1 MTGPELLRAILTS
14 ASSVAI
20 VVTDR
25 DGLLLGCNV
34 GAHSLFGLSNAMAG
48 VDCAAIFTDEDRA
61 AALPQQEMRDALAYG
76 EISETRAH
84 RALGMP
90 ASLWV
95 ESRLSP
101 MFDAADV
108 HIGFMRIAQDVTE
121 RHLREQAVV
130 RQSETDAVSGL
141 SNRRAF
147 DERLDEAVALSL
159 RTNGSLV
166 LHLIDLDLF
175 KQVNDTLG
183 HSAGD
188 EVLRQVA
195 ERISSVTRES
205 DTVARFGGDEF
216 AVLQTG
222 VGSPVDAAV
231 LANKLITLLRQPMV
245 VMGHEVHVTAS
256 IGIAVAPLDGWIP
269 AELLRKADVALY
281 RVKRNGRNHFGY
293 FTHEL
298 DVESRNY
305 SRDMSAVRQAVHE
318 GQFHLLY
325 QPIVA
330 TDSGQVRSVEALL
343 RCDHPDLAGRP
354 IPEVIDLI
362 RKCGLIPDMSAWI
375 VARACDD
382 AIGFNDGRVRYPVG
396 LNMCAREL
404 SDYHMVAL
412 IDAAMRATGLGA
424 DGISVELT
432 EHALFDSHE
441 VGRGVLE
448 ALRHRG
454 LSIALDDFGTGY
466 SSLSHL
472 TTLPINVLKLDIAFV
487 RPLAH
492 SQEMRTV
499 VSAIITLAHTLG
511 LTVVAEGV
519 ESREQLDFLRA
530 QRCDAV
536 QGYYFSRP
544 LPAAEMRLYANAR
557 QAS

>member
-1 MTGPELLRAILTS
+1 MTGPDLLRAMLTS

-20 VVTDR
+20 VVSDR
-25 DGLLLGCNV
+25 HGLLLGCNV
-34 GAHSLFGLSNAMAG
+34 GAQNLFGLSDAMLG
-48 VDCAAIFTDEDRA
+48 IDCGAIFTLDDRA
-61 AALPQQEMRDALAYG
+61 AGVPQQEMLAALADG
-76 EISETRAH
+76 EASATR
-84 RALGMP
+84 LQCPIGGSP
-90 ASLWV
+90 GLWV

-101 MFDAADV
+101 MFDLAGA
-108 HIGFMRIAQDVTE
+108 HIGFMRIAQDVGE
-121 RHLREQAVV
+121 RHLREQAAAL
-130 RQSETDAVSGL
+130 QAGTDTVSGL

-147 DERLDEAVALSL
+147 DERLDEGVALSL

-188 EVLRQVA
+188 AVLRVVA
-195 ERISSVTRES
+195 ERITSVTRES

-222 VGSPVDAAV
+222 AGSPIDAAV
-231 LANKLITLLRQPMV
+231 LADKLITLLREPIL
-245 VMGHEVHVTAS
+245 VMGHEVRITAS
-256 IGIAVAPLDGWIP
+256 IGIAVAPVDGWSA

-281 RVKRNGRNHFGY
+281 RVKRNGRDHYGY

-298 DVESRNY
+298 DLESRMY
-305 SRDMSAVRQAVHE
+305 SRDMAAVRQAVEE
-318 GQFHLLY
+318 GRFHLMY

-330 TDSGQVRSVEALL
+330 IDSGRLKSVEALL

-362 RKCGLIPDMSAWI
+362 RKCGLIADMSRWI
-375 VARACDD
+375 VQRACEE
-382 AIGFNDGRVRYPVG
+382 AIGFTDGQARYPVG
-396 LNMCAREL
+396 LNLCAREL

-412 IDAAMRATGLGA
+412 IDAAMHSTGLAA

-432 EHALFDSHE
+432 EHALFESHE

-448 ALRHRG
+448 ALSQRG

-472 TTLPINVLKLDIAFV
+472 TTLPINVLKLDISFV

-492 SQEMRTV
+492 SADMRTV
-499 VSAIITLAHTLG
+499 VSAIITLAHNLG
-511 LTVVAEGV
+511 ITVVAEGV
-519 ESREQLDFLRA
+519 ETAEQLDFLRA

-536 QGYYFSRP
+536 QGYYFSHP
-544 LPAAEMRLYANAR
+544 LSAAEMCAFANRVRL
-557 QAS
+557 S